1 MFEYHR
7 FMLEALTRVVD
18 ELVDVDV
25 SMLCDS
31 EIREAYVASRRNADR
46 QACFEAR
53 LLAAAHLRGI
63 PAGDGASSTPV
74 WAQWQ
79 TGQRVSEARASLE
92 AGTTCESLPLTAK
105 AWAQGEI
112 SASAAR
118 TICHGM
124 RDGHEDVYAAIEES
138 LVGCAARRDLRGLDA
153 MIRHYQTR
161 ADALDGSEPSD
172 LNGLHLSRVG
182 NRWTSNGDFDDLAG
196 MIHDEAL
203 RAATD
208 PPSEDDTRSPAKRR
222 ADASTRIH
230 RFFLDHAD
238 LPVEAGE
245 RPHVS
250 LVFGWET
257 VRDGATALLATR
269 PSDTALSPTDI
280 SRVLCDASVSRIVLG
295 PESIPLD
302 VGRATYRPSKPL
314 RRAVA
319 IRDQHCRFPGCDR
332 RPGWCEAHHVV
343 PWPDGETTLDNLVLL
358 CDFHH
363 HVVHRPGWHTTFDGI
378 TFRVTNPRGEL
389 VGVT

>member
-1 MFEYHR
+1 M
-7 FMLEALTRVVD
+7 
-18 ELVDVDV
+18 
-25 SMLCDS
+25 
-31 EIREAYVASRRNADR
+31 DR
-46 QACFEAR
+46 QDAFVAR
-53 LLAAAHLRGI
+53 LIAAVHHRTI
-63 PAGDGASSTPV
+63 PLGDGSSSTPAWV
-74 WAQWQ
+74 QSQ
-79 TGQRVSEARASLE
+79 TGQRSSEAKASLE
-92 AGTTCESLPLTAK
+92 TGLACESLALTAK
-105 AWAQGEI
+105 AWVQGEI
-112 SASAAR
+112 STGAVR
-118 TICHGM
+118 TICRG
-124 RDGHEDVYAAIEES
+124 RRPGHEDVYAAVEET
-138 LVGCAARRDLRGLDA
+138 LVDYAAARDFRGLDA